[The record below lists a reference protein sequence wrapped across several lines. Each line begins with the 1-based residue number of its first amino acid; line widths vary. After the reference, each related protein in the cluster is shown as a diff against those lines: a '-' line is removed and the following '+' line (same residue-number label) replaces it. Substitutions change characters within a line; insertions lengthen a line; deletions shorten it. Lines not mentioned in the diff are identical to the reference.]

1 MTSLFI
7 GDIDEGGYLNNLE
20 RNGIDGYKSL
30 SEIIANSIDACARNI
45 ILNVTPNTIEIHD
58 DGNGMNQEGIKNMFS
73 INRSNH
79 QNQKALGISGYGSK
93 AAFNNLASFNQPM
106 RTTVIIYTYHIDE
119 KILYKIEI
127 PWKKIFDLRKYT
139 GQIICVKASNTEI
152 SNYVNIRNKLNLPI
166 FGTQIIFEP
175 SDYIKQCIEEQFIHY
190 KTLSPSCQLSVIF
203 GKFDVDIKYVNDNNV
218 FTLEK
223 YNPLGFED
231 SKYYN
236 NKSIYTIMVYKTQD
250 GTTKYIS
257 LINDKKYEFKKKGLG
272 YEKKPSEIDGKTL
285 HSCKF
290 EGTINIIIGLMKN
303 QILDNPIY
311 LKQIFQ
317 NTEKKNNDF
326 KDHIN
331 KEYEEK
337 FFDITKNKDVLTQC
351 LSHSRLYR
359 NGQNISF
366 ITTNIKPS
374 SARADYQ
381 TYIKIRHCP
390 CEIIY
395 ETISDQQSELDKI
408 MGIQQNKNQHSGN
421 IDKSLERWVDYYR
434 NEHWNGIKEYFINYL
449 NDNKNIQTQE
459 DTNNIPDLQIVDTM
473 QEINQSPEEKI
484 ADSIEDT
491 YMCSDYNIN
500 YVIEPIKVR
509 EYEYFR
515 GPQPKENLLLIL
527 SRAQN
532 FLEKCKISHVDATLY
547 NNGIKIHNEII
558 SLLK

>member
-1 MTSLFI
+1 
-7 GDIDEGGYLNNLE
+7 
-20 RNGIDGYKSL
+20 
-30 SEIIANSIDACARNI
+30 
-45 ILNVTPNTIEIHD
+45 
-58 DGNGMNQEGIKNMFS
+58 MNQENIRNMFS

-79 QNQKALGISGYGSK
+79 QNRKALGISGYGSK
-93 AAFNNLASFNQPM
+93 AAFNNLASFNQPT
-106 RTTVIIYTYHIDE
+106 RTTVIIYTYNINE

-139 GQIICVKASNTEI
+139 GQIICIKASKTEI
-152 SNYVNIRNKLNLPI
+152 SNYVSIRNRLNLPI
-166 FGTQIIFEP
+166 FGTQIIFES

-203 GKFDVDIKYVNDNNV
+203 GKFNVDIKYVNSNDNTV

-236 NKSIYTIMVYKTQD
+236 NKSIYQIMVYKTQE

-257 LINDKKYEFKKKGLG
+257 LQNDKKYEFKKKGLG
-272 YEKKPSEIDGKTL
+272 YEKKPSEIDAKTL
-285 HSCKF
+285 YSCKF
-290 EGTINIIIGLMKN
+290 EGTINIVIGLMKN
-303 QILDNPIY
+303 QILDNPKY

-317 NTEKKNNDF
+317 STEKNKNNDF

-359 NGQNISF
+359 NNQNISF
-366 ITTNIKPS
+366 ITTSIKPS

-390 CEIIY
+390 CEINY

-408 MGIQQNKNQHSGN
+408 MGIQQNKNQHSGT
-421 IDKSLERWVDYYR
+421 IEKSLERWVDYYR
-434 NEHWNGIKEYFINYL
+434 NEYWNETKEYFLKYL
-449 NDNKNIQTQE
+449 SDIQNTQE
-459 DTNNIPDLQIVDTM
+459 EINDIPDLQIDETN
-473 QEINQSPEEKI
+473 QEVNQSLEEKI

-491 YMCSDYNIN
+491 YMYGDYNMNHI
-500 YVIEPIKVR
+500 VEPIKVK

-515 GPQPKENLLLIL
+515 GPQPKENLILIL

-532 FLEKCKISHVDATLY
+532 FLNKCKISHVDAALY